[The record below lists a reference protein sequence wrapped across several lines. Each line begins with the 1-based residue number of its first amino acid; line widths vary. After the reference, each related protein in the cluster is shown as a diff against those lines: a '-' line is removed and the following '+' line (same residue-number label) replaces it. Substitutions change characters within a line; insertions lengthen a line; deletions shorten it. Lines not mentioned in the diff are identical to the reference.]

1 MSESTEGFRRDL
13 EEFRRG
19 AIDATAL
26 ADRMSHLLRLV
37 ESTES
42 KLQAKLFELRNLF
55 DVSRELTSSLDD
67 QTIADLT
74 TATLMGHLMAS
85 RCAFFQAEGGV
96 FRLLCERGVRLPET
110 AATFDASAAASLL
123 AAPEARVAVDT
134 LSPGSLKDAL
144 VSARLSEVVRIPVAG
159 RDQGLLALGGRVKD
173 KALSEEE
180 CDFALTLG
188 RQALAALEGTR
199 LHKMRLQKERQDRE
213 LQIARGIQQSLF
225 PKTRPNV
232 AGFDVAARSDSCF
245 EVGGDY
251 YDFVPIADGRLALVV
266 ADVAGKG
273 TPASLLMASVHASV
287 QALAGSVGPAQLL
300 ARLNRFLFLNTQA
313 NKYVTLFYAELQP
326 DAGRL
331 LYVSGGHVPAFLLRK
346 AGGEER
352 LDCGGPAL
360 GLLEDATYEM
370 GEVRLWPGDVCAI
383 VTDGATE
390 ALSPEDQEFG
400 DERVFEALARGRAGS
415 AAAILE
421 GLFANVRRH
430 AAESGCTDDLTALI
444 LKARA

>member
-13 EEFRRG
+13 EEFHRG
-19 AIDATAL
+19 TLDARAL
-26 ADRMSHLLRLV
+26 ATRMSDLLGFV
-37 ESTES
+37 ESTQR

-96 FRLLCERGVRLPET
+96 FRLLRERGVRLPET
-110 AATFDASAAASLL
+110 VAAFDASDAASLL
-123 AAPEARVAVDT
+123 AAPETRVAVES
-134 LSPGSLKDAL
+134 LAPGPLKDAL
-144 VSARLSEVVRIPVAG
+144 VSARFSEVVRIPVAG
-159 RDQGLLALGGRVKD
+159 RDQGLLALGGRIKD
-173 KALSEEE
+173 AALTEEE

-199 LHKMRLQKERQDRE
+199 LHRMRLQKERQDRE

-225 PKTRPNV
+225 PKTRPST

-245 EVGGDY
+245 EIGGDY
-251 YDFVPIADGRLALVV
+251 YDFVPISDGRLALVV

-326 DAGRL
+326 ADGCVR
-331 LYVSGGHVPAFLLRK
+331 YVSGGHVPAFLLRSD
-346 AGGEER
+346 GGQER

-360 GLLEDATYEM
+360 GLLEDASYEM
-370 GEVRLWPGDVCAI
+370 GEVRLAAGDLLAI

-400 DERVFEALARGRAGS
+400 DDRVFSALAEERVGS
-415 AAAILE
+415 ADAILE
-421 GLFANVRRH
+421 GLFARVRRH
-430 AAESGCTDDLTALI
+430 VAEMGCTDDLTALI
-444 LKARA
+444 LKARE

>member
-1 MSESTEGFRRDL
+1 MTETTEGFRKDL
-13 EEFRRG
+13 QEFERG
-19 AIDATAL
+19 AIDAPAL
-26 ADRMSHLLRLV
+26 AGRMAALLGFV
-37 ESTES
+37 EATQR

-96 FRLLCERGVRLPET
+96 FRLLRERGVRLPET
-110 AATFDASAAASLL
+110 VAAFDVSDAASLL
-123 AAPEARVAVDT
+123 AAPETRVAVET
-134 LSPGSLKDAL
+134 LAPGPLKEAL
-144 VSARLSEVVRIPVAG
+144 VAARLSEVVRIPVGG

-173 KALSEEE
+173 AALSEEE

-199 LHKMRLQKERQDRE
+199 LHRMRLQKERQDRE
-213 LQIARGIQQSLF
+213 LQIARGIQQGLF
-225 PKTRPNV
+225 PRTRPDP
-232 AGFDVAARSDSCF
+232 AGFDIAARSDSCF

-300 ARLNRFLFLNTQA
+300 ARLNRFLFQNTQA

-326 DAGRL
+326 DAGRM
-331 LYVSGGHVPAFLLRK
+331 LYVSGGHVPAFLLRRD
-346 AGGEER
+346 GGRER

-360 GLLEDATYEM
+360 GLLEEAAFEM
-370 GEVRLWPGDVCAI
+370 GEIRLAPGDLCAI

-390 ALSPEDQEFG
+390 ALSPGDEEFG
-400 DERVFEALARGRAGS
+400 DDRVFEALVDERAGS
-415 AAAILE
+415 ADAILE
-421 GLFANVRRH
+421 GLFATVRRH
-430 AAESGCTDDLTALI
+430 AAEMGCSDDLTALI
-444 LKARA
+444 LKARG